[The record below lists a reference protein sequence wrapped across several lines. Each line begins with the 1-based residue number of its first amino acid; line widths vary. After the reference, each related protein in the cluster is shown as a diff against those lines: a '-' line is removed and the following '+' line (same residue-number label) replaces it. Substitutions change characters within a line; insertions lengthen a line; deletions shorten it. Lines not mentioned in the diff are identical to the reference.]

1 MSPEDQLHRLLDQ
14 AVEDVEPGFGLD
26 RIRARTARRPRR
38 GWAWGAGGAALAT
51 AATVAVVVALNG
63 GPGTAGAEPGPAA
76 SSAASGPSSEPDR
89 AVYFVADTGVG
100 PRLVPELHDPVPE
113 SAALDEAVAAAVVGR
128 AADPDYD
135 TLWPGGT
142 VMERAQ
148 LNAGVLS
155 VDLSGPV
162 VERPSGMSS
171 ATAAL
176 AVQQLVWTAQAA
188 ADSRVPVTFLVD
200 GRPTATL
207 LGEPT
212 KRPVEASAPDDV
224 IAPVSVLTPGD
235 GSAVSSPFTVE
246 GTASAFEATVQWEL
260 TGADGGVVKK
270 GFATAKECCTVSPYS
285 FEVKAPPGNY
295 TLTVHDEDVS
305 GGEGNPQSEDT
316 KRVTVR

>member
-1 MSPEDQLHRLLDQ
+1 MSPDPSPEERMHRLLDQ
-14 AVEDVEPGFGLD
+14 AVEDVEPGYGLD

-63 GPGTAGAEPGPAA
+63 GSGTTPEPGPAA
-76 SSAASGPSSEPDR
+76 SGTSGEPDR
-89 AVYFVADTGVG
+89 VVYFVADTGVG
-100 PRLVPELHDPVPE
+100 PRLAPELPEPVPA
-113 SAALDEAVAAAVVGR
+113 SAALDEAVAAAVAGK
-128 AADPDYD
+128 AADPDYG
-135 TLWPGGT
+135 TPWPSGT

-162 VERPSGMSS
+162 VARPSGMSR

-176 AVQQLVWTAQAA
+176 AVQQLVWTAQATA
-188 ADSRVPVTFLVD
+188 GSELPVTFLVE
-200 GRPTATL
+200 GRPTASL

-212 KRPVEASAPDDV
+212 KRPVKASAADDV
-224 IAPVSVLTPGD
+224 LAPVSVLSPGE
-235 GSAVSSPFTVE
+235 GSAVNSAFTVE
-246 GTASAFEATVQWEL
+246 GQASAFEATVQWEL
-260 TGADGGVVKK
+260 TDAAGKVVKD

-285 FEVKAPPGNY
+285 FAVKAPPGDY
-295 TLTVHDEDVS
+295 TLVVHDEDVS
-305 GGEGNPQSEDT
+305 GGEGNPQSQDT